1 MKLKKLLALLIVALM
16 AISFVACG
24 GETNNT
30 EETQTSEPKIT
41 VEEFKA
47 ELKNLGIEG
56 TEEETMYELVGATAG
71 FKFTADDKTLELYT
85 FEKDSDAYKNAEK
98 DGKLTMESLGSEI
111 TENVTVANGYA
122 IILPADFPQHDAV
135 LDLFNRLQ

>member
-16 AISFVACG
+16 AVSFVACG

-71 FKFTADDKTLELYT
+71 FQLTADDKTLELYT
-85 FEKDSDAYKNAEK
+85 FDKDSDAYKNAEK

-122 IILPADFPQHDAV
+122 IILPTDFPQYDAV
-135 LDLFNRLQ
+135 LALFNRLQ

>member
-16 AISFVACG
+16 AVSFVACG

-30 EETQTSEPKIT
+30 KETQTSEPKIT

-47 ELKNLGIEG
+47 ELKNLGVEG

-71 FKFTADDKTLELYT
+71 FQLTADDKTLELYT
-85 FEKDSDAYKNAEK
+85 FDKDSDAYKNAEK

-135 LDLFNRLQ
+135 LALFNRLQ

>member
-16 AISFVACG
+16 AVSFVACG

-56 TEEETMYELVGATAG
+56 TESETMYELVGATAG

-85 FEKDSDAYKNAEK
+85 FDKDSDAYKNAEK

>member
-1 MKLKKLLALLIVALM
+1 MKLKKLLAILIVALM
-16 AISFVACG
+16 AVSFVACG

-30 EETQTSEPKIT
+30 EKIQTSEPKIT
-41 VEEFKA
+41 VEEFKT

-71 FKFTADDKTLELYT
+71 FQLTADDKTLELYT
-85 FEKDSDAYKNAEK
+85 FDKDSDAYKNAEK